1 MSQSIEVKVCDGI
14 LCADFNEGRLVVD
27 TGSPV
32 SLGPD
37 MTVQILGNAV
47 QLSPSFGSYTWASIQ
62 QALPFEAVRL
72 IGVDLFSDLTL
83 GFDVGN

>member
-1 MSQSIEVKVCDGI
+1 MSQATEVMVCNGV
-14 LCADFNEGRLVVD
+14 LCAEFCEGRLVID
-27 TGSPV
+27 TGSSV

-37 MTVQILGNAV
+37 ITVQILGNAI
-47 QLSPSFGSYTWASIQ
+47 QLSPSFGSYIRASIQ

-72 IGVDLFSDLTL
+72 VGVDLFSDLTL